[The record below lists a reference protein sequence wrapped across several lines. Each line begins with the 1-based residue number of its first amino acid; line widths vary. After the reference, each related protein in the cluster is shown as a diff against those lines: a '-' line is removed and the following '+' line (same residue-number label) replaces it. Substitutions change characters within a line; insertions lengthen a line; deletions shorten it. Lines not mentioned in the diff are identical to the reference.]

1 MNPNEYV
8 HCLRTGSHPKDSA
21 SSSQIYSLE
30 NNFKKLITNKNQV
43 LLANINFQII
53 LNRGAMKRMLILPP
67 TSTLLIKKI
76 IARDYIMRKY
86 ILK

>member
-1 MNPNEYV
+1 MNTCIARELDHIPRI
-8 HCLRTGSHPKDSA
+8 LQAQAR
-21 SSSQIYSLE
+21 YSLE
-30 NNFKKLITNKNQV
+30 NNFKKITTNKNQV